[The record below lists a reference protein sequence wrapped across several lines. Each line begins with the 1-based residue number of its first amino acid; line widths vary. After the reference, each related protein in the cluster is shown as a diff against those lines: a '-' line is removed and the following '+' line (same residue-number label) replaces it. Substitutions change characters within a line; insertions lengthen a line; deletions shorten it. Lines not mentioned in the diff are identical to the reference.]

1 MTVNQADDAKRQRMP
16 VRRALI
22 AVTATSAAEAQP
34 YVDALTARGGEARV
48 VTPKHFAGVAEALS
62 GVSGMLLCGG
72 YDIDPARY
80 GAELEPA
87 TAETYP
93 ERDDME
99 LAMLRDAL
107 DRDMPVLGICR
118 GMQLINVAFG
128 GTLLQDIPG
137 HVKRG
142 ADGIEPVVHQ
152 TYVAPGSKLG
162 AIIGAGA
169 VYRTNS
175 LHHQGLKEAQ
185 RAPALLASAYHPE
198 DGVVEALESP
208 AHRWLVGVQCHPE
221 REGEVPKSFLKLF
234 EWLVGWSAH
243 YATGEQA

>member
-1 MTVNQADDAKRQRMP
+1 MSATP
-16 VRRALI
+16 PLI
-22 AVTATSAAEAQP
+22 AVTATSAGEAQP
-34 YVDALTARGGEARV
+34 YVDALTARGGETRV
-48 VTPKHFAGVAEALS
+48 VTPKHFAGVEEALS

-72 YDIDPARY
+72 YDIEPSRY
-80 GAELEPA
+80 GADLEPA
-87 TAETYP
+87 TGKTYP

-107 DRDMPVLGICR
+107 GRDMPVLGICR

-137 HVKRG
+137 HTGDGLG
-142 ADGIEPVVHQ
+142 ADAPSGRHQ
-152 TYVAPGSKLG
+152 VYVAPGSKLG

-175 LHHQGLKEAQ
+175 RHHQGLKEAQ

-234 EWLVGWSAH
+234 EWLVGWSAR
-243 YATGEQA
+243 YGAGELA